1 MRMPRSWAGAFAG
14 VLTWGWHQRSC
25 WALLL
30 LLPFLTASGGSR
42 IDKLV
47 RNFDL
52 IIFNTEFGTP
62 MDARIHK
69 WTAPVRIYLDARAGP
84 VELERRQLE
93 EHVKLLRHLTG
104 VKIEFVSKPAD
115 GNLMFVF
122 DTQARLIGS
131 VNHYL
136 PQPLS
141 GWQDLHGS
149 LCFGMFSVHDAKE
162 IDFAVIGIPI
172 DQVMSLGKL
181 QDCVIEETTQV
192 MGLPN
197 DSDLVYPSVFNDH
210 SPQTTLTDD
219 DEMLVRLLYSPR
231 LTVGMLRDDALK
243 TVRRILEEGGP

>member
-1 MRMPRSWAGAFAG
+1 MAAMSRASGLAVALAR
-14 VLTWGWHQRSC
+14 C
-25 WALLL
+25 WRRRWLLVL
-30 LLPFLTASGGSR
+30 LLPLLTASGGDR
-42 IDKLV
+42 VDKLV
-47 RNFDL
+47 TNFDL

-69 WTAPVRIYLDARAGP
+69 WIAPIRIFLDARAGP
-84 VELERRQLE
+84 VELERKQLE
-93 EHVKLLRHLTG
+93 EHVRLLERLSG
-104 VKIEFVSKPAD
+104 LKIEFVTKPSD

-122 DTQARLIGS
+122 DTHDRLIGS
-131 VNHYL
+131 INRYL
-136 PQPLS
+136 SQPLG

-149 LCFGMFSVHDAKE
+149 LCFGMFGVHGAKE

-192 MGLPN
+192 LGLPN
-197 DSDLVYPSVFNDH
+197 DSDKVFPSVFNDH

-231 LTVGMLRDDALK
+231 LTVGMPRPEALK
-243 TVRRILEEGGP
+243 IVREILQEGGP

>member
-1 MRMPRSWAGAFAG
+1 MAPFSWVAGFARAFTHGRCGRRSRW
-14 VLTWGWHQRSC
+14 
-25 WALLL
+25 LLIL
-30 LLPFLTASGGSR
+30 LLPLLTASGGSQ

-47 RNFDL
+47 RDFDL
-52 IIFNTEFGTP
+52 IVFNTEFGTP
-62 MDARIHK
+62 MDAKIHK
-69 WTAPVRIYLDARAGP
+69 WIAPVRIYLDARAGP
-84 VELERRQLE
+84 IELERKQLE
-93 EHVKLLRHLTG
+93 EHLRLLRRLTG
-104 VKIEFVSKPAD
+104 VTIEFVSKPAD

-122 DTQARLIGS
+122 DTQARLIGA
-131 VNHYL
+131 VNQYL
-136 PQPLS
+136 PQPLG

-149 LCFGMFSVHDAKE
+149 LCFGMFSVHEARE

-210 SPQTTLTDD
+210 SPQTTLTDN

-231 LTVGMLRDDALK
+231 LTVGMSRDEALK
-243 TVRRILEEGGP
+243 AVRRILEDGGP